1 MEYLEEPIENAFGA
15 PVWHIAETAS
25 TMDDAKNLAAQGA
38 SDGTAIYADY
48 QRSGRC
54 RVEGRVWESTAGEN
68 LLCTVILR
76 RAAVPGFTLRV
87 GIAAARAFD
96 GYLPEGIHTSIKWP
110 NDVLL
115 GGKKL
120 SGILCETAGDV
131 IAVGTGFNLGQRS
144 FPSELTARATSLAL
158 ALEGSGIPL
167 PTREAFLARYLRCL
181 HEALTDADWA
191 AAVTE
196 RLWKRGERVSLLSGD
211 PGRNELVEGVVE
223 GIGPAGELLFRVA
236 ADSSADGAPDRAGIE
251 GGTIRRIFS
260 GEFPY
265 GA

>member
-25 TMDDAKNLAAQGA
+25 TMDDAKSLAAQGA
-38 SDGTAIYADY
+38 RDGTAIYADY
-48 QRSGRC
+48 QRAGRC
-54 RVEGRVWESTAGEN
+54 RVEGRVWESKAGEN

-87 GIAAARAFD
+87 GLAAARAFD
-96 GYLPEGIHTSIKWP
+96 GFLPEGCHTAIKWP

-120 SGILCETAGDV
+120 SGILCEASGDV

-144 FPSELTARATSLAL
+144 FPRELESRATSLAI
-158 ALEGSGIPL
+158 ALEGATLPL

-181 HEALTDADWA
+181 HEALSEPDWA
-191 AAVTE
+191 AAVTD
-196 RLWKRGERVSLLSGD
+196 RLWKRGERVALLSGD

-223 GIGPAGELLFRVA
+223 GIGTSGELLFRVA
-236 ADSSADGAPDRAGIE
+236 ADVDADNARSASS
-251 GGTIRRIFS
+251 TVRRIFS

-265 GA
+265 DA